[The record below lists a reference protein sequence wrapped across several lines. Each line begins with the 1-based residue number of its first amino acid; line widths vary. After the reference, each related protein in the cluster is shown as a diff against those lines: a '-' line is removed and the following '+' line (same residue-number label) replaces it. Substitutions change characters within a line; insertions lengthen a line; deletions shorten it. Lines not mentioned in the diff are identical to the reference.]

1 MCLYF
6 RLVFLLGMVSDVG
19 LQKPLLDEA
28 MKYNDIV
35 QGRFKSIYMCVSFS
49 IHMPSP
55 HWLDFSLFNLSSA
68 EMHPMRW
75 EHCFI
80 FICTYIVL

>member
-1 MCLYF
+1 MQSVKNGSENIIMHAIKMCLYF

-35 QGRFKSIYMCVSFS
+35 QGRFKSIYHASVSVFTCPLL
-49 IHMPSP
+49 IG
-55 HWLDFSLFNLSSA
+55 W
-68 EMHPMRW
+68 
-75 EHCFI
+75 I
-80 FICTYIVL
+80 FLYLI